1 MNTRNLTTAQQT
13 ADCDLLLCR
22 IVSAGVR
29 LCLSL
34 LAGRYPRPYLLSL
47 YAGNRQSARV
57 YM

>member
-13 ADCDLLLCR
+13 ADRDLLLCR
-22 IVSAGVR
+22 IVSGSVR

-34 LAGRYPRPYLLSL
+34 LGGRYPRPYLLSL
-47 YAGNRQSARV
+47 YAGNKQSGRV